1 MKVWQIF
8 GAGTAVLIAAL
19 LLPAYEAFLAGL
31 GALAMVGIVLF
42 GFVLRPHKDTFYLR
56 TTLVVAEPDH
66 PLCVEHDRVAVRVE
80 VARLW
85 LLFLPTFAAIAF
97 LIVAWVTN
105 FLDPRCGPSVNV
117 DQRALGATGCRG
129 MQC

>member
-56 TTLVVAEPDH
+56 TTLVVAEPAH
-66 PLCVEHDRVAVRVE
+66 PLCVEHERVALRGQG
-80 VARLW
+80 ARRW
-85 LLFLPTFAAIAF
+85 LLLLPTFATIAVMIF
-97 LIVAWVTN
+97 TTSKTTTLNITPLDWVWC
-105 FLDPRCGPSVNV
+105 LAYPSL
-117 DQRALGATGCRG
+117 RW
-129 MQC
+129 